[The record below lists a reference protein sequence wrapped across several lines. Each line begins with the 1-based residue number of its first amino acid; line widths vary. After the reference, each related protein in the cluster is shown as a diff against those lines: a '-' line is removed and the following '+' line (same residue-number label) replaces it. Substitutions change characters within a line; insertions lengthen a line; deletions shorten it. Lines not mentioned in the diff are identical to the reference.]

1 MPKKLTTA
9 ELQNLNKAEIIQLNA
24 ELFPQYFAAI
34 VNHGKDS
41 NHARHWRNRIAEVN
55 RKLVHREA
63 KAMVEKTPEELQD
76 LEQIGCLGLINA
88 IELFDI
94 GRGVKF
100 SSYAIPFIRG
110 EMSHYL
116 RKHWGI
122 RPRINRTDHDN
133 YMLVVAAHKKA
144 LKTLPNANIDLI
156 ALNIED
162 KKGRKIFTADS
173 WRELSDLMQGNAISE
188 LNEQVVATA
197 PEQLA
202 ECLSILTGVSGRQCL
217 TEQVLEV
224 IIDVVIRQPADIL
237 LEDRLTAT
245 SKALNLPIEIVERR
259 YKIGVNRVLEEY
271 TRVLDNAI

>member
-1 MPKKLTTA
+1 
-9 ELQNLNKAEIIQLNA
+9 
-24 ELFPQYFAAI
+24 
-34 VNHGKDS
+34 
-41 NHARHWRNRIAEVN
+41 
-55 RKLVHREA
+55 
-63 KAMVEKTPEELQD
+63 
-76 LEQIGCLGLINA
+76 LGLINA

-188 LNEQVVATA
+188 LNEQVVGAA

>member
-1 MPKKLTTA
+1 MPRKLTVA
-9 ELQNLNKAEIIQLNA
+9 ELQNLTKSEIIQLNA

-34 VNHGKDS
+34 VQHGKDS
-41 NHARHWRNRIAEVN
+41 NHARHWRNRITDVN

-63 KAMVEKTPEELQD
+63 KAMVEKTPEELED

-88 IELFDI
+88 IELFDLS
-94 GRGVKF
+94 RGVKF

-173 WRELSDLMQGNAISE
+173 WRELSELMQGNAVGE
-188 LNEQVVATA
+188 LNEQAIGAA
-197 PEQLA
+197 PEHLA
-202 ECLSILTGVSGRQCL
+202 ECLSALKCL
-217 TEQVLEV
+217 PPKTHSVLVE
-224 IIDVVIRQPADIL
+224 VVIKQSANIPLADRVSVAAS
-237 LEDRLTAT
+237 RLGMTMA
-245 SKALNLPIEIVERR
+245 EVENRV
-259 YKIGVNRVLEEY
+259 KIGLEKVRTEY
-271 TRVLDNAI
+271 DRILESAI

>member
-1 MPKKLTTA
+1 MPRKLTVA
-9 ELQNLNKAEIIQLNA
+9 ELQNLTKSEIIQLNA

-41 NHARHWRNRIAEVN
+41 NHARHWRNRITDVN

-63 KAMVEKTPEELQD
+63 KAMVEKTPEELED

-88 IELFDI
+88 IELFDLS
-94 GRGVKF
+94 RGVKF

-173 WRELSDLMQGNAISE
+173 WRELSELMQGNAVGE
-188 LNEQVVATA
+188 LNEQTIGAE

-202 ECLSILTGVSGRQCL
+202 ECSSVFDRLPKNTRN
-217 TEQVLEV
+217 VLRE
-224 IIDVVIRQPADIL
+224 VVIKQSRNIPI
-237 LEDRLTAT
+237 EDRIKVAASRLGLTIAEV
-245 SKALNLPIEIVERR
+245 EIGV
-259 YKIGVNRVLEEY
+259 KIGFEKVRAGYDRILGSV
-271 TRVLDNAI
+271 I